1 MSKSQHAA
9 DRTATARISK
19 LDQLITLLRAPEGT
33 AMPAMMAATAWQA
46 HSIRGAM
53 AGSLKRK
60 GHVVISEKIEGE
72 RRWRIVEG
80 GSR

>member
-1 MSKSQHAA
+1 MPKSHHAA
-9 DRTATARISK
+9 DQTATPRISK
-19 LDQLITLLRAPEGT
+19 LGQLITLLRVPEGAT
-33 AMPAMMAATAWQA
+33 MPTMTAATAWQA

-60 GHVVISEKIEGE
+60 GHVIVSEKIEGE

-80 GSR
+80 GNR

>member
-1 MSKSQHAA
+1 MPKSKHAV
-9 DRTATARISK
+9 DQTAPARISK
-19 LDQLITLLRAPEGT
+19 LDQLMTLLRGPEGA
-33 AMPAMMAATAWQA
+33 AMPAMMAATDWQA

>member
-1 MSKSQHAA
+1 MPKSQQAA
-9 DRTATARISK
+9 STARISK
-19 LDQLITLLRAPEGT
+19 LDQLITLLRASEGA
-33 AMPAMMAATAWQA
+33 AMSAMMAATAWQA

-60 GHVVISEKIEGE
+60 GHVIVSEKIDGE